1 MRPALEVADV
11 FRRHGEAFRA
21 AQGERLSLQQRR
33 VMAAIEACRTPS
45 LGAHVEQC
53 EDCGAIRVA
62 YNSCRDRHCP
72 KCHMWTAP
80 MASTFLMF

>member
-1 MRPALEVADV
+1 MRLALEVADV

-33 VMAAIEACRTPS
+33 VMGAIEACRTPS

-62 YNSCRDRHCP
+62 YNS
-72 KCHMWTAP
+72 
-80 MASTFLMF
+80 SLMGNSRNGELVIGAALFQ